1 VEHIVNGELKRML
14 KNLLEFLQGGM
25 YALSVVMLAQL
36 LYLLW
41 MDRSVEGTMLLLIT
55 LSLSWNLLR
64 DFKIGIHT

>member
-1 VEHIVNGELKRML
+1 ML

-36 LYLLW
+36 LYHLCLG
-41 MDRSVEGTMLLLIT
+41 RSVEGTMLLLIT